1 MKIIWATRGKT
12 WGYKFLLDG
21 QFADPLP
28 VYERAFSGAEDEPE
42 VFRRIKGGVA
52 LRFPDPEGRQDSS
65 GRVIPHEFIILGPSA
80 ERARSLEMAAGWFG
94 P

>member
-42 VFRRIKGGVA
+42 VFR
-52 LRFPDPEGRQDSS
+52 P
-65 GRVIPHEFIILGPSA
+65 
-80 ERARSLEMAAGWFG
+80 
-94 P
+94 